1 MKKTSIGVALIVI
14 CIVFFIFGGY
24 RFTPLAA
31 AKANSFVTKDF
42 ELIGEYKNDSS
53 IFYLFKSDSKQQYR
67 TVHVNHNLIYRS
79 NSSTVI
85 PYSKDSLQT
94 IGGMSI
100 REEDETAT
108 VFIVHSLDE
117 KVASISIDTEF
128 GIESKK
134 ITKDEI
140 VYFLLPFSKQIDQ
153 LNAVALDKNG
163 NKIYEYG
170 YESDNLINDLK
181 WNVSA
186 RLK

>member
-1 MKKTSIGVALIVI
+1 M
-14 CIVFFIFGGY
+14 
-24 RFTPLAA
+24 
-31 AKANSFVTKDF
+31 
-42 ELIGEYKNDSS
+42 
-53 IFYLFKSDSKQQYR
+53 
-67 TVHVNHNLIYRS
+67 NHNLIYRS

-140 VYFLLPFSKQIDQ
+140 IYFLLPFSKQIDQ
-153 LNAVALDKNG
+153 LIAVALDKNG

>member
-1 MKKTSIGVALIVI
+1 M
-14 CIVFFIFGGY
+14 
-24 RFTPLAA
+24 
-31 AKANSFVTKDF
+31 NQ
-42 ELIGEYKNDSS
+42 N
-53 IFYLFKSDSKQQYR
+53 
-67 TVHVNHNLIYRS
+67 NLIYHS

-100 REEDETAT
+100 QYEDETAT
-108 VFIVHSLDE
+108 IFIVHSLDE
-117 KVASISIDTEF
+117 KVASISLDTEF

-140 VYFLLPFSKQIDQ
+140 VYFLLPFTKQIDQ

-163 NKIYEYG
+163 NKLYEYG

-181 WNVSA
+181 WNYST